1 MKEVWQPAGNQNIEW
16 IDIAEPKIAELMAVA
31 KQYNL
36 QANTVA
42 DCMEPGHLPK
52 FEQNGDFSFIIVR
65 RHAPTDDCADTIQEL
80 TNKIA
85 IFFNQYV
92 LITIHRQPQVFL
104 YELKHKYLAQ
114 ESACESTQILVLK
127 IVESV
132 ILSFNE
138 PGLKMAGGIDQYEA
152 SVFLNKQVPNLQEK
166 LYYLKRQAGISKKL
180 FNLTEEVVQQ
190 LELYFGK
197 SPDLEQLWD
206 SFTKIETMYDRILED
221 GHNLTNVWLAMSA
234 QRTNEVMRVLTIFS
248 VFFMP
253 LTFIAGI
260 YGMNFD
266 WMPELRVWWG
276 YPAVWGLMLLI
287 TAGIYGVFKSRKW
300 L

>member
-1 MKEVWQPAGNQNIEW
+1 MKEVWHPEGSSELQW
-16 IDIAEPKIAELMAVA
+16 IDVAEPSAEELLAIAHDYHLPPH
-31 KQYNL
+31 
-36 QANTVA
+36 TVA

-52 FEQNGDFSFIIVR
+52 FEKVHHFTFIIVR
-65 RHAPTDDCADTIQEL
+65 RHAPNDDYADTIQEL
-80 TNKIA
+80 TNKVA
-85 IFFNQYV
+85 IFFNEQV
-92 LITIHRQPQVFL
+92 VITIHRQPQVFL
-104 YELKHKYLAQ
+104 YELKNKYFGVANGCK
-114 ESACESTQILVLK
+114 SASFLVLK
-127 IVESV
+127 IVESGM
-132 ILSFNE
+132 LSFLE
-138 PGLKMAGGIDQYEA
+138 PGFKMADETDRYE
-152 SVFLNKQVPNLQEK
+152 SQIFLNRQLPDLQQR

-180 FNLTEEVVQQ
+180 FALTEEVIQQ
-190 LELYFGK
+190 LEVHFGK
-197 SPDLEQLWD
+197 DPDVEQLWD
-206 SFTKIETMYDRILED
+206 SFTKVETLYERILED

-276 YPAVWGLMLLI
+276 YPLVLFSMLFI
-287 TAGIYGVFKSRKW
+287 TAGIYLVFRSRRW

>member
-1 MKEVWQPAGNQNIEW
+1 MELTW
-16 IDIAEPKIAELMAVA
+16 IDVAEPTPQELLAIAHEYHLSSH
-31 KQYNL
+31 
-36 QANTVA
+36 TVA

-52 FEQNGDFSFIIVR
+52 FEKVHNFTFIIVR
-65 RHAPTDDCADTIQEL
+65 RHAPNDDYADTIQEL

-85 IFFNQYV
+85 IFFNDQV
-92 LITIHRQPQVFL
+92 VITIHRQPQVFL
-104 YELKHKYLAQ
+104 YELKDKYFYTPD
-114 ESACESTQILVLK
+114 ACKSTSFLVLK
-127 IVESV
+127 IVESGM
-132 ILSFNE
+132 LSFLE
-138 PGLKMAGGIDQYEA
+138 PGLTMADETDRYE
-152 SVFLNKQVPNLQEK
+152 SQIFLNRQLPDLQQR

-180 FNLTEEVVQQ
+180 FVLTEEVIQQ
-190 LELYFGK
+190 LEGQFGK
-197 SPDLEQLWD
+197 NQDVEQLWD
-206 SFTKIETMYDRILED
+206 SFTKIETLYERILED

-276 YPAVWGLMLLI
+276 YPFILMAMLLI
-287 TAGIYGVFKSRKW
+287 TTGIYLVFRSRRW

>member
-1 MKEVWQPAGNQNIEW
+1 MKEVWQPIANPAIEW
-16 IDIAEPKIAELMAVA
+16 IDIAEPKIDELMAIA

-36 QANTVA
+36 PPHIVA

-52 FEQNGDFSFIIVR
+52 FEQDGDFSFIIVR
-65 RHAPTDDCADTIQEL
+65 RHAPNDECADTIQEL

-85 IFFNQYV
+85 IFFNDQFV
-92 LITIHRQPQVFL
+92 ITIHRQPQVFL
-104 YELKHKYLAQ
+104 YELKHRYFSQDKKAISVQ
-114 ESACESTQILVLK
+114 FIVLK

-132 ILSFNE
+132 MLSFYE
-138 PGLKMAGGIDQYEA
+138 PGIKMADEIDQYE
-152 SVFLNKQVPNLQEK
+152 SHVFLNKQIPNLQEK
-166 LYYLKRQAGISKKL
+166 LYYLKRQAGISNKL
-180 FNLTEEVVQQ
+180 FNLTEEVIQ
-190 LELYFGK
+190 LLEAHFEK
-197 SPDLEQLWD
+197 SPDTEQLWD

-276 YPAVWGLMLLI
+276 YPAVWGVMLLI
-287 TAGIYGVFKSRKW
+287 TGGIYIVFKSRKW